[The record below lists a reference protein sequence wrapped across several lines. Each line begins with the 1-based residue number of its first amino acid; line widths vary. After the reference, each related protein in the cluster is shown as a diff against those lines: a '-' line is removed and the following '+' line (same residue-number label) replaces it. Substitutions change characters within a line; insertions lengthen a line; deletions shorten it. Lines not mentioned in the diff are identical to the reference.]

1 VTTVPHPSNVLDPE
15 ARGRRDGRLGAIAD
29 TLRHWPVGLP
39 SVAWLVAWGA
49 VLLLVMIG
57 LGTALAGEG
66 GPLHELDTS
75 LVKDLAAARTP
86 ALNTVT
92 GVLTRLAET
101 YTISV
106 LAVVAF
112 VGFRVAFHRW
122 RESALVAAA
131 VAGEVTIFLLTT
143 LLVDRQRPPVP
154 KLDDAPPTSSFP
166 SGHMAAAVVMYG
178 ALAVVASGRVRSRP
192 ARIAITCAAVLIPL
206 AVGAARVY
214 RGMHYP
220 TDVLGGALLGLAWLA
235 ISVAAVRL
243 GVIHAQLKA
252 RAGGRR

>member
-1 VTTVPHPSNVLDPE
+1 VATVPRPSNVLDPE
-15 ARGRRDGRLGAIAD
+15 ARGRREGRLGAVAD
-29 TLRHWPVGLP
+29 ALRHWPVGLP
-39 SVAWLVAWGA
+39 SVAWLMAWGA

-86 ALNTVT
+86 TLNTVT
-92 GVLTRLAET
+92 SLVTRLAET
-101 YTISV
+101 YTITG
-106 LAVVAF
+106 LALIAF
-112 VGFRVAFHRW
+112 IGFRVGYHRW
-122 RESALVAAA
+122 REAALVAAA

-154 KLDDAPPTSSFP
+154 KLDHAPPTSSFP
-166 SGHMAAAVVMYG
+166 SGHVAAAIVMYG
-178 ALAVVASGRVRSRP
+178 ALAVVASGRVRSGP

-206 AVGAARVY
+206 AVAVARVY
-214 RGMHYP
+214 RGMHFP
-220 TDVLGGALLGLAWLA
+220 TDVLGGALLGLVWLA
-235 ISVAAVRL
+235 ISVLAVRL
-243 GVIHAQLKA
+243 GVLHVRLRA